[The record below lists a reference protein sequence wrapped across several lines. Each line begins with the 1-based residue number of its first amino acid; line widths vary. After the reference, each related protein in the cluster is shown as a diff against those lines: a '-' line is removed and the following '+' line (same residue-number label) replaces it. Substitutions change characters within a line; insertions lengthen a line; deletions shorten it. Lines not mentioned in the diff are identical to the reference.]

1 MSTDKNNNE
10 EEIDLGS
17 LFVIIGKGFK
27 NFFNF
32 IGSIFKGAFHFLI
45 SILLFLKKHFIKL
58 LIAAIFG
65 FIGGVYLEYSKEKIY
80 RSDLLV
86 KPNFSSTKQLYNNI
100 NYYNDL
106 VKQENFNLL
115 ASIFKID
122 TIKASSLKKFEIS
135 PFIRKIDVINSF
147 NRFVTTSDSLTV
159 DSFNFHDFNDSFSD
173 YDYDTHEI
181 QVEATINDVFLGLDE
196 VIIASV
202 VNNNYFNRI
211 KKLKNEQFQRTDSLL
226 RVNLIEVDSLRNVY
240 MSVMIEDAKNSSTGT
255 SIDLGGSQKTTKEI
269 ELFDTDQTINN
280 NLIKISE
287 DIAQKSEVINVISNF
302 QNIGYEVKDISRN
315 YMFVGVLLSFF
326 ITLIII
332 LLIDLNKFLS
342 TYKKNS

>member
-10 EEIDLGS
+10 EEVDLGS

-32 IGSIFKGAFHFLI
+32 IESIFKGAFHFLI
-45 SILLFLKKHFIKL
+45 SILLFFKKHFKKILIPTL
-58 LIAAIFG
+58 LG
-65 FIGGVYLEYSKEKIY
+65 FIVGVCLEYSKEKVY
-80 RSDLLV
+80 GSNLLV
-86 KPNFSSTKQLYNNI
+86 QPNFNSTKQLYNNI

-106 VKQENFNLL
+106 VKQGNFSLL

-122 TIKASSLKKFEIS
+122 TARSSSLRKFEIS
-135 PFIRKIDVINSF
+135 PIIRKIDVINSYD
-147 NRFVTTSDSLTV
+147 RFVTTSDSLTV
-159 DSFNFHDFNDSFSD
+159 NSFNFYDFNDSFSD
-173 YDYDTHEI
+173 YDYYTHEI

-202 VNNNYFNRI
+202 VNNNYFNQI

-240 MSVMIEDAKNSSTGT
+240 MSVMIEEAKNSSTGT

-269 ELFDTDQTINN
+269 ELFDTDQAINN

-302 QNIGYEVKDISRN
+302 QPIGSEIKGFTKN
-315 YMFVGVLLSFF
+315 YGFLLGFFGSVLMIVSL
-326 ITLIII
+326 
-332 LLIDLNKFLS
+332 LLIHLNKFLDN
-342 TYKKNS
+342 YKK

>member
-1 MSTDKNNNE
+1 MSTAKNNNE
-10 EEIDLGS
+10 EEVDLGS

-32 IGSIFKGAFHFLI
+32 IGSIFKGTFHFLI
-45 SILLFLKKHFIKL
+45 SILLFFKKHFIKF
-58 LIAAIFG
+58 LIAALLG

-86 KPNFSSTKQLYNNI
+86 QPNFSSTKQLYNNI
-100 NYYNDL
+100 NYYNNL

-122 TIKASSLKKFEIS
+122 TTRASSLRKFEIS
-135 PFIRKIDVINSF
+135 PFLRKIDVINSYD
-147 NRFVTTSDSLTV
+147 RFVTTSDSLTV
-159 DSFNFHDFNDSFSD
+159 DSFDFNDFNDSFSD
-173 YDYDTHEI
+173 YDYYNHEI

-202 VNNNYFNRI
+202 VNNDYFNRI

-269 ELFDTDQTINN
+269 ELFDTDQRINN

-287 DIAQKSEVINVISNF
+287 DIAQQSELINVISNF

-315 YMFVGVLLSFF
+315 YMFAGVLLSFF
-326 ITLIII
+326 ITLFII
-332 LLIDLNKFLS
+332 LLFDLNKYLNG
-342 TYKKNS
+342 YKK

>member
-1 MSTDKNNNE
+1 MSTAKNNNE
-10 EEIDLGS
+10 EEVDLGS

-45 SILLFLKKHFIKL
+45 SILLFFKKHFIKF
-58 LIAAIFG
+58 LIAALLG

-86 KPNFSSTKQLYNNI
+86 QPNFSSTKQLYNNI
-100 NYYNDL
+100 NYYNNL

-122 TIKASSLKKFEIS
+122 TARSSSLRKFEIS
-135 PFIRKIDVINSF
+135 PIIKKIDVINSYD
-147 NRFVTTSDSLTV
+147 RFVSTSDSLTV
-159 DSFNFHDFNDSFSD
+159 DSFNFDDFNDSFVD
-173 YDYDTHEI
+173 YDYYTHEI
-181 QVEATINDVFLGLDE
+181 QVEANINDVFLGLDE

>member
-1 MSTDKNNNE
+1 MSTAKNNNE
-10 EEIDLGS
+10 EEVDLGS

-45 SILLFLKKHFIKL
+45 SILLFFKKHFIKL
-58 LIAAIFG
+58 AIAILM
-65 FIGGVYLEYSKEKIY
+65 GGIVGLYLEISKEKIY

-86 KPNFSSTKQLYNNI
+86 QPNFNSTKQLYNNI

-106 VKQENFNLL
+106 VKQGNFSLL

-122 TIKASSLKKFEIS
+122 TARSSSLRKFEIS
-135 PFIRKIDVINSF
+135 PIIKKIDVINSYD
-147 NRFVTTSDSLTV
+147 RFVSTSDSLTV
-159 DSFNFHDFNDSFSD
+159 DSFNFDDFNDSFVD
-173 YDYDTHEI
+173 YDYYTHEI
-181 QVEATINDVFLGLDE
+181 QVEANINDVFLGLDE

-287 DIAQKSEVINVISNF
+287 DIAQQSELINVISNF

>member
-1 MSTDKNNNE
+1 MSTAKNNNE
-10 EEIDLGS
+10 EEVDLGS

-45 SILLFLKKHFIKL
+45 SILLFFKKHFIKL
-58 LIAAIFG
+58 AIAILM
-65 FIGGVYLEYSKEKIY
+65 GGIVGLYLEISKEKIY

-86 KPNFSSTKQLYNNI
+86 QPNFNSTKQLYNNI

-106 VKQENFNLL
+106 VKQRNFSLL

-122 TIKASSLKKFEIS
+122 TARSSSLRKFEIS
-135 PFIRKIDVINSF
+135 PIIKKIDVINSYD
-147 NRFVTTSDSLTV
+147 RFVSTSDSLTV
-159 DSFNFHDFNDSFSD
+159 DSFNFDDFNDSFVD
-173 YDYDTHEI
+173 YDYYTHEI
-181 QVEATINDVFLGLDE
+181 QVEANINDVFLGLDE

>member
-1 MSTDKNNNE
+1 MSTAKNNNE
-10 EEIDLGS
+10 EEVDLGS

-45 SILLFLKKHFIKL
+45 SILLFFKKHFIKL
-58 LIAAIFG
+58 AIAILM
-65 FIGGVYLEYSKEKIY
+65 GGIVGLYLEISKEKIY

-86 KPNFSSTKQLYNNI
+86 QPNFNSTKQLYNNI

-106 VKQENFNLL
+106 VKQGNFSLL

-122 TIKASSLKKFEIS
+122 TARSSSLRKFEIS
-135 PFIRKIDVINSF
+135 PIIKKIDVINSYD
-147 NRFVTTSDSLTV
+147 RFVSTSDSLTV
-159 DSFNFHDFNDSFSD
+159 DSFNFDDFNDSFVD
-173 YDYDTHEI
+173 YDYYTHEI
-181 QVEATINDVFLGLDE
+181 QVEANINDVFLGLDE

-255 SIDLGGSQKTTKEI
+255 STDLGGSQKTTKEI

>member
-1 MSTDKNNNE
+1 M
-10 EEIDLGS
+10 
-17 LFVIIGKGFK
+17 
-27 NFFNF
+27 
-32 IGSIFKGAFHFLI
+32 
-45 SILLFLKKHFIKL
+45 
-58 LIAAIFG
+58 
-65 FIGGVYLEYSKEKIY
+65 
-80 RSDLLV
+80 
-86 KPNFSSTKQLYNNI
+86 
-100 NYYNDL
+100 
-106 VKQENFNLL
+106 L

-122 TIKASSLKKFEIS
+122 TARSSSLRKFEIS
-135 PFIRKIDVINSF
+135 PIIKKIDVINSYD
-147 NRFVTTSDSLTV
+147 RFVSTSDSLTV
-159 DSFNFHDFNDSFSD
+159 DSFNFDDFNDSFVD
-173 YDYDTHEI
+173 YDYYTHEI
-181 QVEATINDVFLGLDE
+181 QVEANINDVFLGLDE

>member
-10 EEIDLGS
+10 EEVDLGS
-17 LFVIIGKGFK
+17 LFVIIGKGFS
-27 NFFNF
+27 NLFNF

-45 SILLFLKKHFIKL
+45 SILLFFKKHFIKL
-58 LIAAIFG
+58 AIAILM
-65 FIGGVYLEYSKEKIY
+65 GGIVGLYLEISKEKIY

-86 KPNFSSTKQLYNNI
+86 QPNFNSTKQLYNNI

-106 VKQENFNLL
+106 VKQGNFSLL

-122 TIKASSLKKFEIS
+122 TARSSSLRKFEIS
-135 PFIRKIDVINSF
+135 PIIKKIDVINSYD
-147 NRFVTTSDSLTV
+147 RFVSTSDSLTV
-159 DSFNFHDFNDSFSD
+159 DSFNFDDFNDSFVD
-173 YDYDTHEI
+173 YDYYTHEI
-181 QVEATINDVFLGLDE
+181 QVEANINDVFLGLDE

>member
-1 MSTDKNNNE
+1 MSTAKNNNE
-10 EEIDLGS
+10 EEVDLGS
-17 LFVIIGKGFK
+17 LFLIIGKGFK

-45 SILLFLKKHFIKL
+45 ITLLFFKNHFTKFV
-58 LIAAIFG
+58 IAALIG
-65 FIGGVYLEYSKEKIY
+65 FILGVYLEYSKEKTY
-80 RSDLLV
+80 GSNLLV
-86 KPNFSSTKQLYNNI
+86 QPNFNSSKQLYNNI
-100 NYYNDL
+100 IYYNDL
-106 VKQENFNLL
+106 VKQENFSLL

-122 TIKASSLKKFEIS
+122 SMKASSLRKFEIE
-135 PFIRKIDVINSF
+135 PVINDRDIIYSF
-147 NRFVTTSDSLTV
+147 NDFVTKSDSLTT
-159 DSFNFHDFNDSFSD
+159 DSFDFDDFNNSFTD
-173 YDYDTHEI
+173 YDYNFHEI
-181 QVEATINDVFLGLDE
+181 KVEATINDVFLGLDE

-202 VNNNYFNRI
+202 VNNKYFNRI

-269 ELFDTDQTINN
+269 ELFDTDQIINN

-302 QNIGYEVKDISRN
+302 QNIGYEVKDINRN
-315 YMFVGVLLSFF
+315 YVFVCSILSVLLMLFVILF
-326 ITLIII
+326 IN
-332 LLIDLNKFLS
+332 LNNYLS
-342 TYKKNS
+342 RYNK

>member
-1 MSTDKNNNE
+1 MSTSNQNNKE
-10 EEIDLGS
+10 EVDLGS

-32 IGSIFKGAFHFLI
+32 IGSIFKGTFHFLI
-45 SILLFLKKHFIKL
+45 SILLFFKKHFIKF
-58 LIAAIFG
+58 LIAALLG

-86 KPNFSSTKQLYNNI
+86 QPNFSSTKQLYNNI
-100 NYYNDL
+100 NYYNNL

-173 YDYDTHEI
+173 
-181 QVEATINDVFLGLDE
+181 VVKL
-196 VIIASV
+196 V
-202 VNNNYFNRI
+202 VNYFC
-211 KKLKNEQFQRTDSLL
+211 LA
-226 RVNLIEVDSLRNVY
+226 SLRGHHVY
-240 MSVMIEDAKNSSTGT
+240 FLLSKALLPRKNSHIVVGN
-255 SIDLGGSQKTTKEI
+255 I
-269 ELFDTDQTINN
+269 TD
-280 NLIKISE
+280 
-287 DIAQKSEVINVISNF
+287 
-302 QNIGYEVKDISRN
+302 
-315 YMFVGVLLSFF
+315 MFVR
-326 ITLIII
+326 
-332 LLIDLNKFLS
+332 
-342 TYKKNS
+342 

>member
-10 EEIDLGS
+10 EEVDLGS
-17 LFVIIGKGFK
+17 LFVIIGKGFS

-45 SILLFLKKHFIKL
+45 SILLFFKKHFIKL
-58 LIAAIFG
+58 AIAILV
-65 FIGGVYLEYSKEKIY
+65 GGIVGLYLESSKEKIY

-86 KPNFSSTKQLYNNI
+86 QPNFNSTKQLYNNI

-106 VKQENFNLL
+106 VKQGNFSLL

-122 TIKASSLKKFEIS
+122 TARSSSLRKFEIS
-135 PFIRKIDVINSF
+135 PIIKKIDVINSYD
-147 NRFVTTSDSLTV
+147 RFVTTSDSLTV
-159 DSFNFHDFNDSFSD
+159 DSFNFDDFNDSFVD
-173 YDYDTHEI
+173 YDYYTHEI

>member
-45 SILLFLKKHFIKL
+45 SILLFFKKHFIKL
-58 LIAAIFG
+58 AIAILM
-65 FIGGVYLEYSKEKIY
+65 GGIVGLYLEISKEKIY

-86 KPNFSSTKQLYNNI
+86 QPNFNSTKQLYNNI

-106 VKQENFNLL
+106 VKQGNFSLL

-122 TIKASSLKKFEIS
+122 TARSSSLRKFEIS
-135 PFIRKIDVINSF
+135 PIIKKIDVINSYD
-147 NRFVTTSDSLTV
+147 RFVSTSDSLTV
-159 DSFNFHDFNDSFSD
+159 DSFNFDDFNDSFVD
-173 YDYDTHEI
+173 YDYYTHEI
-181 QVEATINDVFLGLDE
+181 QVEANINDVFLGLDE

>member
-10 EEIDLGS
+10 EEVDLGS

-45 SILLFLKKHFIKL
+45 SILLFFKKHFIKL
-58 LIAAIFG
+58 AIAILV
-65 FIGGVYLEYSKEKIY
+65 GGIVGLYLESSKEKIY

-86 KPNFSSTKQLYNNI
+86 QPNFNSTKQLYNNI

-106 VKQENFNLL
+106 VEQRNFSLL

-122 TIKASSLKKFEIS
+122 TARSSSLRKFEIS
-135 PFIRKIDVINSF
+135 PIIKKIDVINSYD
-147 NRFVTTSDSLTV
+147 RFVSTSDSLTV
-159 DSFNFHDFNDSFSD
+159 DSFNFDNFNDSFVD
-173 YDYDTHEI
+173 YDYYTHEI

>member
-1 MSTDKNNNE
+1 MSTAKNNNE
-10 EEIDLGS
+10 EEVDLGS

-32 IGSIFKGAFHFLI
+32 IGSIFKGTFHFLI
-45 SILLFLKKHFIKL
+45 SILLFFKKHFIKF
-58 LIAAIFG
+58 LIAALLG

-86 KPNFSSTKQLYNNI
+86 QPNFSSTKQLYNNI
-100 NYYNDL
+100 NYYNNL

-122 TIKASSLKKFEIS
+122 TTRASSLRKFEIS
-135 PFIRKIDVINSF
+135 PFLRKIDVINSYD
-147 NRFVTTSDSLTV
+147 RFVTTSDSLTV
-159 DSFNFHDFNDSFSD
+159 DSFDFNDFNDSFSD
-173 YDYDTHEI
+173 YDYYNHEI

-202 VNNNYFNRI
+202 VNNDYFNRI

-287 DIAQKSEVINVISNF
+287 DIAQQSELINVISNF

-315 YMFVGVLLSFF
+315 YMYVGVLLSFF
-326 ITLIII
+326 ITLFII
-332 LLIDLNKFLS
+332 LLFDLNKYLNG
-342 TYKKNS
+342 YKK

>member
-1 MSTDKNNNE
+1 MSTAKNNNE
-10 EEIDLGS
+10 EEVDLGS

-32 IGSIFKGAFHFLI
+32 IGSIFKGTFHFLI
-45 SILLFLKKHFIKL
+45 SILLFFKKHFIKF
-58 LIAAIFG
+58 LIAALLG

-86 KPNFSSTKQLYNNI
+86 QPNFSSTKQLYNNI
-100 NYYNDL
+100 NYYNNL

-122 TIKASSLKKFEIS
+122 TTRASSLRKFEIS
-135 PFIRKIDVINSF
+135 PFLRKIDVINSYD
-147 NRFVTTSDSLTV
+147 RFVTTSDSLTV
-159 DSFNFHDFNDSFSD
+159 DSFDFNDFNDSFSD
-173 YDYDTHEI
+173 YDYYNHEI

-202 VNNNYFNRI
+202 VNNDYFNRI

-269 ELFDTDQTINN
+269 ELFDTDQRINN
-280 NLIKISE
+280 NLIKIMTLLLF
-287 DIAQKSEVINVISNF
+287 INLF
-302 QNIGYEVKDISRN
+302 
-315 YMFVGVLLSFF
+315 
-326 ITLIII
+326 
-332 LLIDLNKFLS
+332 
-342 TYKKNS
+342 

>member
-1 MSTDKNNNE
+1 MSTAKNNNE
-10 EEIDLGS
+10 EEVDLGS

-32 IGSIFKGAFHFLI
+32 IGSIFKGTFHFLI
-45 SILLFLKKHFIKL
+45 SILLFFKKHFIKF
-58 LIAAIFG
+58 LIAALLG

-86 KPNFSSTKQLYNNI
+86 QPNFSSTKQLYNNI
-100 NYYNDL
+100 NYYNNL

-122 TIKASSLKKFEIS
+122 TTRASSLRKFEIS
-135 PFIRKIDVINSF
+135 PFLRKIDVINSYD
-147 NRFVTTSDSLTV
+147 RFVTTSDSLTV
-159 DSFNFHDFNDSFSD
+159 DSFDFNDFNDSFSD
-173 YDYDTHEI
+173 YDYYNHEI

-202 VNNNYFNRI
+202 VNNDYFNRI

-315 YMFVGVLLSFF
+315 YMFAGVLLSFF
-326 ITLIII
+326 ITLFII
-332 LLIDLNKFLS
+332 LLFDLNKYLNG
-342 TYKKNS
+342 YKK

>member
-1 MSTDKNNNE
+1 MSTAKNNNE
-10 EEIDLGS
+10 EEVDLGS

-32 IGSIFKGAFHFLI
+32 IGSTFKGTFHFLI
-45 SILLFLKKHFIKL
+45 SILLFFKKHFIKF
-58 LIAAIFG
+58 LIAALLG

-86 KPNFSSTKQLYNNI
+86 QPNFSSTKQLYNNI
-100 NYYNDL
+100 NYYNNL

-122 TIKASSLKKFEIS
+122 TIRASSLRKFEIS
-135 PFIRKIDVINSF
+135 PFLRKIDVINSYD
-147 NRFVTTSDSLTV
+147 RFVTTSDSLTV
-159 DSFNFHDFNDSFSD
+159 DSFDFDDFNDSFSD
-173 YDYDTHEI
+173 YDYYNHEI

-202 VNNNYFNRI
+202 VNNDYFNRI

-287 DIAQKSEVINVISNF
+287 DIAQQSELINVISNF

-326 ITLIII
+326 ITLFII
-332 LLIDLNKFLS
+332 LLFDLNKYLNG
-342 TYKKNS
+342 YKK